1 MEGGQ
6 PMKNSVKF
14 IPERITKNT
23 VRFQEQL
30 LSDMDVPVIGT
41 LYVQKTAL
49 AKMGYKEGNTLII
62 NMEVE
67 R

>member
-1 MEGGQ
+1 
-6 PMKNSVKF
+6 MKNCVKF

-49 AKMGYKEGNTLII
+49 AKLGYKENDVLIV
-62 NMEVE
+62 NLEVQK
-67 R
+67 

>member
-1 MEGGQ
+1 
-6 PMKNSVKF
+6 MKNFVKF

-49 AKMGYKEGNTLII
+49 AKLGYKEGDVLIV
-62 NMEVE
+62 NLEVQK
-67 R
+67 

>member
-1 MEGGQ
+1 
-6 PMKNSVKF
+6 MKNSVKF

-30 LSDMDVPVIGT
+30 QSELDTPTIGT

-49 AKMGYKEGNTLII
+49 AKIGYKEGDTLII

-67 R
+67 RDENQ

>member
-1 MEGGQ
+1 
-6 PMKNSVKF
+6 
-14 IPERITKNT
+14 
-23 VRFQEQL
+23 
-30 LSDMDVPVIGT
+30 MDVPVIGT

>member
-1 MEGGQ
+1 
-6 PMKNSVKF
+6 MKNSVKF

-49 AKMGYKEGNTLII
+49 AKMSYKEGDALIV
-62 NMEVE
+62 NLEVQK
-67 R
+67 

>member
-30 LSDMDVPVIGT
+30 LSDMDVIVIGT

-49 AKMGYKEGNTLII
+49 AKIGYKEGDVLIV
-62 NMEVE
+62 NLEVQK
-67 R
+67 